1 MRTLV
6 LISSLSIRHG
16 SSLLKTIDYLVWLVA
31 WFETINLLS
40 DEDAKKQDPN
50 CLLRTTNY
58 VEIEDM
64 HLFRKQSQCPIVKPY
79 SIFVINS
86 LSFKKSKINLSLQ
99 IKFK

>member
-40 DEDAKKQDPN
+40 DDDAKKQDPN
-50 CLLRTTNY
+50 CLLLTTNY

-64 HLFRKQSQCPIVKPY
+64 HLFRKKNPMSNSKT
-79 SIFVINS
+79 IFNICN
-86 LSFKKSKINLSLQ
+86 
-99 IKFK
+99 